1 MAIGEKGYEL
11 ADAKDD
17 KKSTR
22 KRMRR
27 KRKSCIWLCFSNMVV
42 GSAVQED
49 GQEGMAERSA
59 VDGLPVVSAFSR
71 VDEKEKGALVSGN
84 ESCLL
89 VCFSNLEVNTKGKPL
104 DNK

>member
-1 MAIGEKGYEL
+1 MGIGEKGYEL
-11 ADAKDD
+11 ANVKDD

-27 KRKSCIWLCFSNMVV
+27 KRKNCIWLCFSNMEV

-59 VDGLPVVSAFSR
+59 VDGLPVVSAFSH
-71 VDEKEKGALVSGN
+71 VDEKKGALVLGN
-84 ESCLL
+84 KSCLL
-89 VCFSNLEVNTKGKPL
+89 MCFSNLEVNTKGKPL